1 MKLSTRIFALAFINL
16 ALLAGVF
23 LAFAH
28 YQFHLSLTS
37 LLVAPSE
44 DRVRDVARSVASDLS
59 QTPVAARTSLMAR
72 YASTYGV
79 NFYLFDNEGPKQLAG
94 KPIHLPAGV
103 QHEIA
108 MIPPSEQNRPPAQPP
123 PPRADPPPP
132 RADRPPPP
140 PPRRDGPPPR
150 GGDGNDF
157 PPPPRPD
164 GFDPD
169 NDRRGPGAPD
179 DFGPPPRR
187 EPPPPRDF
195 PPPRRVRIAATAAPG
210 RPGARG
216 GSAAATTRPRP
227 SAANAGYQTVQ
238 RSEAGLYWALTRV
251 PIVDPATGDIVR
263 GTLLLA
269 APSFLGT
276 PLFFDFR
283 PWLAALAAAIAVFVL
298 CWLPFIRSL
307 SRSISRL
314 TANTGRIAQGD
325 FENHLPENRRDEIG
339 QLSVS
344 INSMAERLSG
354 FVTGQKRFLGDIAHE
369 LSAPIARIQF
379 ALGILEQR
387 AGDDQREAVEDL
399 HEEITQMSGLV
410 GELLSFSKA
419 GLDATSAALVATE
432 ITPLAEQAATR
443 EASGGAQIT
452 VAIPQPVSA
461 IAEPNLLLRALSN
474 LLRNAV
480 RYAGADGPITI
491 SARQDSDS
499 ILIKVSDSGPGL
511 PPEELD
517 RVFTPFYR
525 LDASRN
531 RDTGG
536 AGLGLA
542 IVKSC
547 VEASGGTVQCRNREP
562 HGLEVEIR
570 LKAAIQ

>member
-28 YQFHLSLTS
+28 YQFHLNFSS

-44 DRVRDVARSVASDLS
+44 DRVRDVARSVASDLG
-59 QTPVAARTSLMAR
+59 QTQAAARTSLMAR
-72 YASTYGV
+72 YAAIYGV
-79 NFYLFDNEGPKQLAG
+79 DFYLFDNDGPKQLAG
-94 KPIHLPAGV
+94 KPVELPAGV
-103 QHEIA
+103 KREIA
-108 MIPPSEQNRPPAQPP
+108 MAPPGEQNRPPPPRAEPP
-123 PPRADPPPP
+123 PPRAE
-132 RADRPPPP
+132 RPPPP
-140 PPRRDGPPPR
+140 PPRAGPPPR
-150 GGDGNDF
+150 DFDGG
-157 PPPPRPD
+157 PA
-164 GFDPD
+164 
-169 NDRRGPGAPD
+169 GPE
-179 DFGPPPRR
+179 DFGPPPPRR
-187 EPPPPRDF
+187 EPPPPRR
-195 PPPRRVRIAATAAPG
+195 PRIAAQASSGLANP
-210 RPGARG
+210 RPK
-216 GSAAATTRPRP
+216 P
-227 SAANAGYQTVQ
+227 SAANASYQTVQ
-238 RSEAGLYWALTRV
+238 RSEAGLYWALTRIPV
-251 PIVDPATGDIVR
+251 IDPATGDLIR
-263 GTLLLA
+263 GTLLMV

-283 PWLAALAAAIAVFVL
+283 PWLAAFAAAIAVFVL
-298 CWLPFIRSL
+298 CWLPFIRGL

-314 TANTGRIAQGD
+314 TVNTGRIAQGD

-344 INSMAERLSG
+344 INRMAERLSG

-387 AGDDQREAVEDL
+387 ASDDQQEAVEDL
-399 HEEITQMSGLV
+399 REEIAQMSGLV

-419 GLDATSAALVATE
+419 GLDAASTALVATE
-432 ITPLAEQAATR
+432 IAPLAQQAVAR
-443 EASGGAQIT
+443 EASVGAQIT
-452 VAIPQPVSA
+452 VEIPQPVTA

-474 LLRNAV
+474 LIRNAV

-491 SARQDSDS
+491 SASQDGNAV
-499 ILIKVSDSGPGL
+499 LIAVSDSGPGL
-511 PPEELD
+511 PPDELD

-531 RDTGG
+531 RSTGG

-570 LKAAIQ
+570 LKAAT